1 MTFCRALS
9 KLGSLIKSNL
19 PMLNSTISRNSLFG
33 LLLVLADMCAVIGCA
48 WIGFDLYPGA
58 GAPFTAIHALFVLA
72 LSLFTF
78 NLFNLMSVYSSTL
91 ISSFTSLLSRLTL
104 AWFCVSLLTLSLTYL
119 TKTGEELSRGWVFS
133 TLISAYLAMILIRV
147 ATLLLIHGLRRRGYN
162 QKNIVIVGL
171 SSLGVQACE
180 RLKKHKENGLEP
192 VALFDD
198 NHELHG
204 KLISGVEVVGGIDGL
219 THYIEH
225 KRLEG
230 EQVHQVWL
238 ALPLSE
244 ASKIESIQ
252 QSLLD
257 TATSVYLVPDL
268 LGFKLAS
275 LQINYVEDLPVM
287 RMSVPALRGYKRAI
301 KRISDFLLSTL
312 ALTLLSP
319 LFLVVAVW
327 IKLDSKG
334 PVFFKQRRY
343 GKLGQEILVWK
354 FRSMTVTEDSDVVVQ
369 ATRGDQRVTKSG
381 AVLRKTSIDE
391 LPQLINVFIGNMSL
405 VGPRPHAVAHNEFYR
420 TKVPGYMARH
430 QIKPGITGLAQVN
443 GCRGETSD
451 IKDMERRVQFDLQY
465 IKNWSVW
472 LDVWIMIRTVFT
484 VINTKDTY

>member
-1 MTFCRALS
+1 
-9 KLGSLIKSNL
+9 
-19 PMLNSTISRNSLFG
+19 MLNSTISRASIYGLFFIT
-33 LLLVLADMCAVIGCA
+33 ADLMAVVFSA
-48 WIGFDLYPGA
+48 WVSYYLHHGVGA
-58 GAPFTAIHALFVLA
+58 QILTIQALFVLVLA
-72 LSLFTF
+72 LVTF
-78 NLFNLMSVYSSTL
+78 NLFNLMSVYAEALRAPLSSM
-91 ISSFTSLLSRLTL
+91 LSRISL
-104 AWFCVSLLTLSLTYL
+104 AWIFVSLLTISLTYF
-119 TKTGEELSRGWVFS
+119 TKAGDELSRRWVFS
-133 TLISAYLAMILIRV
+133 TLVVAYSAMILIRV
-147 ATLLLIHGLRRRGYN
+147 GSALMIHWLRRQGYN

-171 SSLGVQACE
+171 SSLGVLACE

-198 NHELHG
+198 NHSLHG
-204 KLISGVEVVGGIDGL
+204 TSIHGVQVIGGIDGL
-219 THYIEH
+219 AHYIEH
-225 KRLEG
+225 KRAEG
-230 EQVHQVWL
+230 EQIQQVWL

-252 QSLLD
+252 NSLMD
-257 TATSVYLVPDL
+257 TATNVYLVPDL

-275 LQINYVEDLPVM
+275 MQINYVEDLPVM

-301 KRISDFLLSTL
+301 KRLTDLCLSAL
-312 ALTLLSP
+312 ALTALSP
-319 LFLVVAVW
+319 LFLIVAIW

-381 AVLRKTSIDE
+381 AILRKTSIDE

-472 LDVWIMIRTVFT
+472 LDVWIMIRTVTT
-484 VINTKDTY
+484 VLNTKDTY

>member
-1 MTFCRALS
+1 
-9 KLGSLIKSNL
+9 
-19 PMLNSTISRNSLFG
+19 MLHSTISRNSVFG
-33 LLLVLADMCAVIGCA
+33 LFLILADLMAVVGSA
-48 WIGFDLYPGA
+48 WLGFNLYLGI
-58 GAPFTAIHALFVLA
+58 TAEFLTIHSLFVLA
-72 LSLFTF
+72 LVLITF
-78 NLFNLMSVYSSTL
+78 NIFNLMSVYSEALSA
-91 ISSFTSLLSRLTL
+91 SFTSTLSRLTL
-104 AWFCVSLLTLSLTYL
+104 AWFCVSLLTTSLTYF

-133 TLISAYLAMILIRV
+133 TLISAYVVLILIRIGT
-147 ATLLLIHGLRRRGYN
+147 ALLIHWLRRRGYN

-198 NHELHG
+198 NPELHG
-204 KLISGVEVVGGIDGL
+204 SFFSGVQVVGGIDGL
-219 THYIEH
+219 NHYIEH
-225 KRLEG
+225 KRSEG
-230 EQVHQVWL
+230 EQIHQVWL

-301 KRISDFLLSTL
+301 KRISDFVLSSI
-312 ALTLLSP
+312 ALTVLSP
-319 LFLVVAVW
+319 LFLVIAVW

-381 AVLRKTSIDE
+381 ALLRKTSIDE

-420 TKVPGYMARH
+420 YKVPGYMARH

-451 IKDMERRVQFDLQY
+451 IKDMQRRVQFDLQY
-465 IKNWSVW
+465 IKNWSIW
-472 LDVWIMIRTVFT
+472 LDVWIMIRTVTT
-484 VINTKDTY
+484 VLNTKDTY